1 MVPFLETTNLMLPP
15 PPRPINVS
23 NCGFFFFY
31 CGWGEGGRENG
42 LPKKKK
48 DLFEKKERDLHSLDF
63 ENRVFK
69 ISRFLP

>member
-1 MVPFLETTNLMLPP
+1 LKPHISISPP
-15 PPRPINVS
+15 PPPAPSMFLIVA
-23 NCGFFFFY
+23 FFFFHW
-31 CGWGEGGRENG
+31 GWGEGERRNG
-42 LPKKKK
+42 LATKTN